1 MIIVKFT
8 LLFLEIQFETHISSL
23 KQACYPEIAEGAMT
37 PPDFDR
43 QVNPIEQ
50 EGQIMPTT
58 LLLAP
63 PDFQTFL
70 WP

>member
-1 MIIVKFT
+1 MLFVISSILIIVQFT

-43 QVNPIEQ
+43 QVNPIE
-50 EGQIMPTT
+50 
-58 LLLAP
+58 
-63 PDFQTFL
+63 
-70 WP
+70 